1 MKINTAT
8 ETESRAE
15 QAEALCFRQTKK
27 CGRFDFFEGTEGLAT
42 GRIKQLMFEKKFFLA
57 DLDYKYGQLTS
68 KPYHESNKFVEIL
81 SLESARGINW
91 EYDAG
96 KFPFG
101 VGINAGLNRGNAGK
115 LIFFPDVPI
124 RGIKV
129 LVFEEFYLNYLKDK
143 LSENPTNIHSL
154 VKLNNHNYSNPELE
168 LVFKQIKHSMKSG
181 VTSELYYV
189 GKIMEILYLVTS
201 GIGADSPQ
209 NHTSRRRLTAEDK
222 AAVSKAKSLIEE
234 RLAETPEI
242 SELAF
247 LTSTSAAKL
256 QNDFQIAY
264 GSTIHGYVIKARMK
278 EALQKIDSTDEPI
291 YSIAQSVG
299 CKNPSR
305 FAELFKKSYGITPME
320 YRTLRN
326 NRS

>member
-1 MKINTAT
+1 MEINTAI
-8 ETESRAE
+8 EIGSHSE

-27 CGRFDFFEGTEGLAT
+27 CGRFDFFEAAEGRAT
-42 GRIKQLMFEKKFFLA
+42 GCIKQLSFEKKFFLA
-57 DLDYKYGQLTS
+57 DMDYKYNRLTS
-68 KPYHESNKFVEIL
+68 KHYHEPNKFIEIL
-81 SLESARGINW
+81 FLESAKGINW

-96 KFPFG
+96 KFPFEA
-101 VGINAGLNRGNAGK
+101 GINVGLNRGNAGE

-129 LVFEEFYLNYLKDK
+129 MVFEEFYLNYLKDK
-143 LSENPTNIHSL
+143 LSEGPANIHSL
-154 VKLNNHNYSNPELE
+154 VKLNNQNYSNPELE

-181 VTSELYYV
+181 ITSELYYE

-201 GIGADSPQ
+201 EIGTDSLQ
-209 NHTSRRRLTAEDK
+209 SHITKRRLTVEDK

-234 RLAETPEI
+234 RLAETPKI

-247 LTSTSAAKL
+247 LTGTSAAKL
-256 QNDFQIAY
+256 QNDFQLAFD
-264 GSTIHGYVIKARMK
+264 STIHGYVIKARMK
-278 EALQKIDSTDEPI
+278 EALRKIDSTDEPI

-305 FAELFKKSYGITPME
+305 FAELFKKTYGITPME

-326 NRS
+326 NR